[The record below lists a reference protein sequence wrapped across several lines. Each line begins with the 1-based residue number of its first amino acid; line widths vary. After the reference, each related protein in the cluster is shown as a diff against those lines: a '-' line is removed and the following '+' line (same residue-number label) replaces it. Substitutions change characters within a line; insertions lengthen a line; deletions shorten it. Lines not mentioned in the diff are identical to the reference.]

1 MKMIKRGLAA
11 VLVLSLLL
19 LAAACSGGSKSV
31 TITDDELNREV
42 EKTISQYEAQ
52 GQPVSDE
59 QRAELRQAVLT
70 QLVERKLLLAA
81 ARAEGIALEEG
92 VMDAELEKI
101 KSQFPTEEAFAEALS
116 QRGYDQDSFTAEMS
130 EIMLIQKFLEEE
142 VASSVELSD
151 EELMAFY
158 EENPSYFETP
168 ESVSAAHILIQL
180 GEGASDADRAEAL
193 RKIEAVAARVE
204 AGEDFAELAK
214 EYSEGPS
221 GPNGGDLGSFQ
232 RGRMVPAFEEVAF
245 SLSPGEVSG
254 VVETQFGY
262 HLIKVSEKSEAGTMG
277 FEEAKEAIRGFLQQQ
292 KEQEA
297 VTAYI
302 EELKEEYT
310 VEQPEV

>member
-1 MKMIKRGLAA
+1 MIKRGLTA
-11 VLVLSLLL
+11 VLVLSLLFL
-19 LAAACSGGSKSV
+19 VACSGGEKSV
-31 TITDDELNREV
+31 SVTEDELNREV

-52 GQPVSDE
+52 GQPVGDE

-81 ARAEGIALEEG
+81 AEAEGVSLEDG
-92 VMDAELEKI
+92 VMDEELEKI
-101 KSQFPTEEAFAEALS
+101 TAQFPTEEAFAEALS
-116 QRGYDQDSFTAEMS
+116 QRGYDLDSFTAEMG

-142 VASSVELSD
+142 VASTVELSD
-151 EELMAFY
+151 EELEAFY
-158 EENPSYFETP
+158 EENPGYFETP
-168 ESVSAAHILIQL
+168 ESVTAAHILIQL
-180 GEGASDADRAEAL
+180 GEDASDADRSEAL
-193 RKIEAVAARVE
+193 RKIEEVAAKVE
-204 AGEDFAELAK
+204 AGGDFAELAK

-221 GPNGGDLGSFQ
+221 APNGGDLGSFQ

-245 SLSPGEVSG
+245 SLAPGEVSG

-262 HLIKVSEKSEAGTMG
+262 HLIKVSDKSEAGTMA
-277 FEEAKEAIRGFLQQQ
+277 FDEAKEAIRGFLQQQ

-302 EELKEEYT
+302 EQLKEEYT